1 MKKNVI
7 TTVTKDV
14 VKLESYI
21 KDNIISVKNNTYNVC
36 VALAAT
42 KKALKDVEGE
52 KINIIDYAQKHF
64 NIGKSQTYSFI
75 KLADLLDLQVNE
87 LGLPYA
93 TSSIYGTS
101 KKDFS
106 PTALAVLVGVEE
118 DVVYKALK
126 DKDISFTD
134 TVESLKEWKKGLL
147 SIEDKAEEPE
157 TEPETEEPETEEPET
172 EPEKMLTT
180 SYISTFGQI
189 DMTINIGLTAE
200 EKAELLANIISF
212 AKSVLES

>member
-1 MKKNVI
+1 MKKNIVI
-7 TTVTKDV
+7 TTITKDV
-14 VKLESYI
+14 TKLESYI
-21 KDNIISVKNNTYNVC
+21 KDNIVSVKNNTYNVC

-118 DVVYKALK
+118 DTVYKALK
-126 DKDISFTD
+126 DKEISFTD

-147 SIEDKAEEPE
+147 AIEDKAEEPE
-157 TEPETEEPETEEPET
+157 TEEPETE

-189 DMTINIGLTAE
+189 DMTINVGLTAE
-200 EKAELLANIISF
+200 EKAELLYNIIAF
-212 AKSVLES
+212 AKSVLEN

>member
-1 MKKNVI
+1 MKKNIVI
-7 TTVTKDV
+7 TTITKDV
-14 VKLESYI
+14 TKLESYI
-21 KDNIISVKNNTYNVC
+21 KDNIVSVKNNTYNVC

-118 DVVYKALK
+118 DTVYKALK
-126 DKDISFTD
+126 DKEISFTD

-147 SIEDKAEEPE
+147 AIEDKAEEPE
-157 TEPETEEPETEEPET
+157 TE

-189 DMTINIGLTAE
+189 DMTINVGLTAE
-200 EKAELLANIISF
+200 EKAELLYNIIAF
-212 AKSVLES
+212 AKSVLEN

>member
-1 MKKNVI
+1 MKKNTVI
-7 TTVTKDV
+7 TTITKDV
-14 VKLESYI
+14 TKLESYI
-21 KDNIISVKNNTYNVC
+21 KDNIVSVKNNTYNVC

-118 DVVYKALK
+118 DTVYKALK
-126 DKDISFTD
+126 DKEISFTD

-147 SIEDKAEEPE
+147 AIEDKAE
-157 TEPETEEPETEEPET
+157 EPETEEPETEEPET
-172 EPEKMLTT
+172 EEPEKMLTT

-189 DMTINIGLTAE
+189 DMTINVGLTVE